1 METRLTIRS
10 ASLADGFLIHELT
23 QAIWSG
29 RVSPESTVFRE
40 TPETVTM
47 QIAKGGA
54 VILED
59 AGEAIGAGRFVFVPP
74 PISGETRWIEIK
86 RIGVLPGRQKAGLGR
101 MILSSLE
108 AAGRGEGAAGAQL
121 AVRTDQPR
129 LVDYYLDCGYELAGD
144 VKLTTPNPRSPEPTG
159 MRKWFDRA

>member
-1 METRLTIRS
+1 MTIRS

-40 TPETVTM
+40 TPETVSA

-59 AGEAIGAGRFVFVPP
+59 AGEPIGAGRFVFVPP
-74 PISGETRWIEIK
+74 PRSGRARWIEIK
-86 RIGVLPGRQKAGLGR
+86 RIGVLRGRQKAGLGR
-101 MILSSLE
+101 MILASLE
-108 AAGRGEGAAGAQL
+108 AAGREAGAEGAQL

-129 LVDYYLDCGYELAGD
+129 LVDYYLACGYELAGD
-144 VKLTTPNPRSPEPTG
+144 VRLTTPNPRSAEPTG
-159 MRKWFDRA
+159 MRKWFERA